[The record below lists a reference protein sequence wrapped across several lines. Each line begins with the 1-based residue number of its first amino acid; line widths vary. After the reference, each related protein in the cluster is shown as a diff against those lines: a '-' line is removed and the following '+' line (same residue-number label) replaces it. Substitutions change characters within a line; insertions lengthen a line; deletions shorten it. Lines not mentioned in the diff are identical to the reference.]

1 MQLTLKSLQQI
12 QDTSV
17 EALGLLK
24 CVEAEGNAEL
34 QMELQ
39 NLSVQAI
46 GAIQI
51 LENFTNV
58 RDSLKVAGYSD
69 QWYDITFGNSNL
81 KDLCTIEMPKFL
93 DNDVNRGKA
102 CMEGIMETL
111 SDWIKKAGQVI
122 LKIIKGLIQFV
133 EWLVANL
140 RKIFNNDKQLKNFWQ
155 QRIDW
160 AIKKSAEMQLG
171 IKLEDYYDFEKITQM
186 VANVH
191 VLLTILCPISS
202 KSHQFEASS
211 SMLSSLNKGSK
222 SADELKK
229 DFFSQLQSAF
239 AVKGI
244 NTKDM
249 ATVGYQLKFDPAA
262 NKYIEFLGG
271 NGQGD
276 FEKKA
281 VDIEHIADVTDLIK
295 QQIDDAGM
303 KIHITE
309 GSLTDVEIMLK
320 ERRANFEEMARAQYQ
335 SDGTEGGDSAEAMI
349 ADAKA
354 GAILTM
360 CALSIVSDALRF
372 ITRVAKAH
380 EVNKK
385 FIDALVKAVYADAQ
399 QQT

>member
-24 CVEAEGNAEL
+24 CIEAEGNAEL

-39 NLSVQAI
+39 NLSVQAS

-51 LENFTNV
+51 LESFTNLK
-58 RDSLKVAGYSD
+58 DSLKISGYSD

-81 KDLCTIEMPKFL
+81 KNLCTIEMPKFL

-102 CMEGIMETL
+102 CMEGIMDTL
-111 SDWIKKAGQVI
+111 RDWVKKAGQLI
-122 LKIIKGLIQFV
+122 IRIIKGLIQFTN
-133 EWLVANL
+133 WLISQL
-140 RKIFNNDKQLKNFWQ
+140 RKHFNNDKQVKNFWE
-155 QRIDW
+155 RSIDF
-160 AIKKSAEMQLG
+160 AVKKSAEMQLG

-186 VANVH
+186 VANVL

-202 KSHQFEASS
+202 KSHKFEASS

-229 DFFSQLQSAF
+229 DFFNQLQSAF
-239 AVKGI
+239 ASKGI
-244 NTKDM
+244 NTNDM
-249 ATVGYQLKFDPAA
+249 EIVGYQLKFDPAA
-262 NKYIEFLGG
+262 NKYIEFLGD

-276 FEKKA
+276 FEKKSI
-281 VDIEHIADVTDLIK
+281 DIEHIADVTALIN
-295 QQIDDAGM
+295 QQIDVAGT
-303 KIHITE
+303 KIQNIE

-320 ERRANFEEMARAQYQ
+320 ERHAHFEEMSRAQYQ
-335 SDGTEGGDSAEAMI
+335 SDDMEGGDSAEAMI

-372 ITRVAKAH
+372 ITRVTKAH
-380 EVNKK
+380 VVNKK
-385 FIDALVKAVYADAQ
+385 YIDTLVRAVYSDAQ
-399 QQT
+399 KA

>member
-39 NLSVQAI
+39 NLSVQAS

-51 LENFTNV
+51 LEQFTNI

-111 SDWIKKAGQVI
+111 SDWVKKAGQLI
-122 LKIIKGLIQFV
+122 IRIIKGLIQFV
-133 EWLVANL
+133 DWLVAML
-140 RKIFNNDKQLKNFWQ
+140 RKVFNNDKQIKNFWQ
-155 QRIDW
+155 QKIDW
-160 AIKKSAEMQLG
+160 AVKKSAEMQLG

-229 DFFSQLQSAF
+229 DFFNQLQSAF
-239 AVKGI
+239 AAKGI

-249 ATVGYQLKFDPAA
+249 TTVGYQLKFDPAA

-281 VDIEHIADVTDLIK
+281 IDIEHIADVTALIK

-320 ERRANFEEMARAQYQ
+320 ERHAHFEEMSRAQYQ

-372 ITRVAKAH
+372 ITRVTKAH

-399 QQT
+399 KA